1 MESFRAALGTS
12 CASAIAVINAA
23 GELVLWEL
31 LRASYFS
38 VVVKVHDLHCSLTM
52 FNSRPECLLDRFL
65 MYWTLIRLHQTL
77 QIVS

>member
-31 LRASYFS
+31 LHASYFS
-38 VVVKVHDLHCSLTM
+38 VVVKVHDLHCKLSVKVDYSSLGPATRCSVRHSLT
-52 FNSRPECLLDRFL
+52 L
-65 MYWTLIRLHQTL
+65 T
-77 QIVS
+77 